1 MNLNL
6 DNLNVFIIGGAN
18 NLGFDMAEGFVKNN
32 SNVFITS
39 RKEESLNKSI
49 KCLNQINKSSTIK
62 GGVLNVLDKN
72 FEKNLQNILKESDFK
87 PDVLIN
93 NQGGQSQVFNR
104 FPNLEKDDLL
114 EEFNLNLISVILSI
128 QIFYEELLKSKYPS
142 IINVASIAGMVGR
155 DREIYTSSNLP
166 EQRIEYASAK
176 AGIIG
181 LTKDLA
187 AKLGPE
193 GIRVNCISP
202 GGFERGQP
210 KNFIDQYSFLT
221 PLKRM
226 GADTKDITLASLF
239 LASPN
244 SSYINGHN
252 LVVDGGFT
260 SAK

>member
-1 MNLNL
+1 
-6 DNLNVFIIGGAN
+6 
-18 NLGFDMAEGFVKNN
+18 
-32 SNVFITS
+32 
-39 RKEESLNKSI
+39 
-49 KCLNQINKSSTIK
+49 
-62 GGVLNVLDKN
+62 
-72 FEKNLQNILKESDFK
+72 
-87 PDVLIN
+87 
-93 NQGGQSQVFNR
+93 
-104 FPNLEKDDLL
+104 
-114 EEFNLNLISVILSI
+114 
-128 QIFYEELLKSKYPS
+128 
-142 IINVASIAGMVGR
+142 MVGR